1 MRHSGK
7 AARGQTTAPDGSTK
21 EAASATGVI
30 SRRGFIR
37 TGCGVVATIGIST
50 IASEFG
56 LMTVLAHGASS
67 EAESKISKERN
78 MPNVSVNSGAKL
90 FYEDDWLG
98 APWLKPEPALLIHGA
113 GESGRAWFGWI
124 PRMGQHFRLLR
135 PDLPGF
141 GHSTVPDDFEWSVEN
156 LAATMAHFL
165 DKVEIE
171 SAHIVG
177 AKLGGAIAMQFAA
190 AYPKRTRTLT
200 VCSGPISAPKFVEA
214 GASRSKNWWK
224 ESQRNRLGSD
234 APKEEVEYWDT
245 LMAAAIP
252 NAQTNVLKAASAL
265 NLEPMLPRITAPTL
279 VITTDR
285 SALQPVSSVLEYQQ
299 KIPNSRLLVLQSD
312 AYHVAVAKADECV
325 TNVLSFIDEARR
337 RSS

>member
-1 MRHSGK
+1 
-7 AARGQTTAPDGSTK
+7 
-21 EAASATGVI
+21 
-30 SRRGFIR
+30 
-37 TGCGVVATIGIST
+37 
-50 IASEFG
+50 
-56 LMTVLAHGASS
+56 
-67 EAESKISKERN
+67 

-141 GHSTVPDDFEWSVEN
+141 GHSTVPDDFEWSVAN
-156 LAATMAHFL
+156 LAATMAQFL

-214 GASRSKNWWK
+214 GASRSKNWWQ
-224 ESQRNRLGSD
+224 ESQRKRLGSD

-245 LMAAAIP
+245 LMAAASP